1 MKDLRNTLKPF
12 KCQLFFYFSCQNQ
25 SKFFFSYSLRRHL
38 EREER
43 ELGNTADAEH
53 DDIDNVNDDQK
64 QDENEN
70 DDDDNEAT
78 PKLTTSNNFEDL
90 KHDYKTEVDDTINQ
104 TKDQVKVEN
113 GQIECENNTE
123 TETKPSDD
131 EETKLNQEVDRQIA
145 NQMNSINV
153 NDISTTSDEQ
163 HSPKVVKKPLFVAEQ
178 KPQRT
183 KKEKRRAR
191 EAAKRAQENA
201 VPITL
206 VSYRY
211 RYMLIYI
218 HILIFKISNKF
229 SIVMSVMVLFRHVLN
244 YLIIVGSTFSFFS
257 VTRF

>member
-1 MKDLRNTLKPF
+1 M
-12 KCQLFFYFSCQNQ
+12 
-25 SKFFFSYSLRRHL
+25 
-38 EREER
+38 
-43 ELGNTADAEH
+43 
-53 DDIDNVNDDQK
+53 
-64 QDENEN
+64 
-70 DDDDNEAT
+70 
-78 PKLTTSNNFEDL
+78 TTSNNFEDL
-90 KHDYKTEVDDTINQ
+90 KHDLKTEVDDTINQ
-104 TKDQVKVEN
+104 TKGEVKVEN

-145 NQMNSINV
+145 NQMNSINI
-153 NDISTTSDEQ
+153 NDISTTSDEQQTTNDEQ

-218 HILIFKISNKF
+218 YSFLKF
-229 SIVMSVMVLFRHVLN
+229 QINLVL
-244 YLIIVGSTFSFFS
+244 
-257 VTRF
+257 

>member
-1 MKDLRNTLKPF
+1 M
-12 KCQLFFYFSCQNQ
+12 
-25 SKFFFSYSLRRHL
+25 
-38 EREER
+38 
-43 ELGNTADAEH
+43 
-53 DDIDNVNDDQK
+53 
-64 QDENEN
+64 
-70 DDDDNEAT
+70 
-78 PKLTTSNNFEDL
+78 TTSNNFEDL

-145 NQMNSINV
+145 NQMNSINI
-153 NDISTTSDEQ
+153 NDISTTSDEQQTTNDEQ

-218 HILIFKISNKF
+218 LIFKISNKF

-244 YLIIVGSTFSFFS
+244 YLIIVGSIFSFFS